1 LVGLQWL
8 QGVEAP
14 LTVESR
20 VVRDVLTHT
29 RRRGVQSCSL
39 FSFAF
44 GTKTRC
50 CVGQVSSG
58 TTAHALLRWS
68 KRVKKTTNAGGS
80 SKRSLLPR
88 HGSLGP
94 WWTRRVTTTMPQGF
108 ADGVSRTSQSSC
120 APAAQRKKVR
130 ERGEKR
136 VGASSSSAGP
146 HSRFQSIQPTGWC
159 WVSERR
165 RSLHVRPACLATWC
179 TSMPLWC
186 ATCW

>member
-1 LVGLQWL
+1 MF
-8 QGVEAP
+8 P
-14 LTVESR
+14 L
-20 VVRDVLTHT
+20 
-29 RRRGVQSCSL
+29 L
-39 FSFAF
+39 FCFWD
-44 GTKTRC
+44 KD
-50 CVGQVSSG
+50 
-58 TTAHALLRWS
+58 ALLRWS
-68 KRVKKTTNAGGS
+68 SLFWDDRTCVAALVKRVKKKRRMQVGS
-80 SKRSLLPR
+80 AKRSLLPR

-146 HSRFQSIQPTGWC
+146 HSRFQSTQPTGWC